1 MRETSPLLMA
11 YMQASVLQPLQL
23 NTTIPRP
30 RRLSTPKLRNDHPS
44 MDLLDHMQMKR
55 TVSNKLGEVV
65 NAVADVDVEG
75 SEVENEVDI
84 GVTGVK
90 EVASAVA
97 EVGVSSTRL
106 ISPCLLML
114 IFLFRWKRK
123 TSSRRRGWSFQL
135 ARGT

>member
-1 MRETSPLLMA
+1 MA
-11 YMQASVLQPLQL
+11 YMQVSVLQPLQL

-114 IFLFRWKRK
+114 IFLFR
-123 TSSRRRGWSFQL
+123 
-135 ARGT
+135 